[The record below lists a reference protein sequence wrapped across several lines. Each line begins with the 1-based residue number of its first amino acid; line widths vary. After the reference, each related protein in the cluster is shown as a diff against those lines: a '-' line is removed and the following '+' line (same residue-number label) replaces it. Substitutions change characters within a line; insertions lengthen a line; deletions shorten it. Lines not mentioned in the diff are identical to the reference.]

1 MDVDMDQI
9 WKTIFSKEAVG
20 IMVLIIVGLLVF
32 NFIQKMSKIVLS
44 VIALAALV
52 IVGYIFFPGFL
63 ESAVSWL
70 QGGWMN

>member
-1 MDVDMDQI
+1 MDQI

-63 ESAVSWL
+63 ESAVSWF

>member
-63 ESAVSWL
+63 ESAVSWF